1 MNFKELL
8 AQLEEHLGYHQF
20 PVNPAATNIKDIFES
35 APLHH
40 DLITRLIRAVY
51 VSNSCHRLTDIVRKE
66 KTLQA
71 LTVVRQEILR
81 SAKTDVDVYRFVDD
95 LGAALNSIFTEDKN
109 YVKPLTMDL
118 KKPHTAEIIQLSA
131 YRRQK
136 RLKTWA

>member
-81 SAKTDVDVYRFVDD
+81 SAKTDVDVYRLVDD
-95 LGAALNSIFTEDKN
+95 LGTALNGIFTEDKN
-109 YVKPLTMDL
+109 YEKPLTMDL